1 MEQSIIKQ
9 EMAQLILIIQD
20 WNIKIQQYTGSAPAI
35 ELDLMMQK
43 VAALYDRVN
52 QLRSLPI
59 PTSVDAVQKVN
70 EQKVDIYKGEL
81 INALSHINLD
91 QKENKKVV
99 ETLTEEEIVKEVVAP
114 APVAVTADAKR
125 IEVFKEQHALPQ
137 EEKLVIQE
145 QTVIERQESA
155 KRKVRSTA
163 ELFDETTTYAE
174 TFSIKTTTLNDK
186 MTSGKTERSMA
197 VHHQSK
203 SLTDLKKS
211 IGINERF
218 LFVKELFAENQQVY
232 NQSIDKLNNFS
243 NYEEARQ
250 HLFEELATKMYWD
263 TSSKVFGA
271 LSELVRRRFI
281 IE

>member
-9 EMAQLILIIQD
+9 EITQLILIIQE

-52 QLRSLPI
+52 QLRSLPM
-59 PTSVDAVQKVN
+59 PKSVDTVQKVN
-70 EQKVDIYKGEL
+70 EQKVDIDNGEL
-81 INALSHINLD
+81 MNAPSHINLD
-91 QKENKKVV
+91 QKENKKVE
-99 ETLTEEEIVKEVVAP
+99 ETPTEEEIVKEVIAP
-114 APVAVTADAKR
+114 APVAADAKR

-137 EEKLVIQE
+137 EEKLVIQQ
-145 QTVIERQESA
+145 QTVIEKQESA

-174 TFSIKTTTLNDK
+174 TFSIKTTTLHDK

-232 NQSIDKLNNFS
+232 NQSIDRLNNFS

-250 HLFEELATKMYWD
+250 HLFEELATKMSWD
-263 TSSKVFGA
+263 TSSKVFGD